1 VVNIIAARKQN
12 HASPP
17 APCTPARPPYGAPP
31 SGLSYVPAPPA
42 LRRRTLRALKV
53 TPRADMRL
61 VKRGA
66 STYGEVVGVPTGD
79 PHGFVDHL
87 VRQARG
93 KATRGPRFSL
103 IPFGDNDVVAVGA
116 RGCRAVF
123 VAAATPDDV
132 RVLADKV
139 FS

>member
-1 VVNIIAARKQN
+1 V
-12 HASPP
+12 
-17 APCTPARPPYGAPP
+17 RPPYGGPP
-31 SGLSYVPAPPA
+31 PGLSYVPAPAP

-61 VKRGA
+61 VKRGDT
-66 STYGEVVGVPTGD
+66 TYGEVVGVPTSD
-79 PHGFVDHL
+79 PQGFVDHL
-87 VRQARG
+87 VREARG

-103 IPFGDNDVVAVGA
+103 IPFGDDDVVAIGP